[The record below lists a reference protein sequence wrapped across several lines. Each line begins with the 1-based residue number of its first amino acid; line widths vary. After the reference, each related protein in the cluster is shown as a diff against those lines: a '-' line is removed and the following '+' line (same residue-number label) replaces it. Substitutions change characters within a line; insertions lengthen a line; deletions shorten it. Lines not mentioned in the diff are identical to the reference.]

1 MHAVFFPLT
10 KTEIVPHYGSR
21 KPGANAVN
29 IPQMSLKQ
37 TLIEAAERHCRQHGI
52 SKARLA
58 SIVVN
63 DGKFFDRIERG
74 GGFTAE
80 TYERFMAHFAR
91 ADARRA
97 AAIDRVT
104 RRREG
109 GDG

>member
-1 MHAVFFPLT
+1 MTL
-10 KTEIVPHYGSR
+10 KT
-21 KPGANAVN
+21 
-29 IPQMSLKQ
+29 
-37 TLIEAAERHCRQHGI
+37 TLIEAAERHCRLAGI

-97 AAIDRVT
+97 AALDAQSRQ
-104 RRREG
+104 RPPAGR
-109 GDG
+109 

>member
-1 MHAVFFPLT
+1 MTL
-10 KTEIVPHYGSR
+10 KT
-21 KPGANAVN
+21 
-29 IPQMSLKQ
+29 
-37 TLIEAAERHCRQHGI
+37 TLIDAAERHCRWAGI

-74 GGFTAE
+74 GSFTAT

-97 AAIDRVT
+97 AALDAPS
-104 RRREG
+104 RRQGSG
-109 GDG
+109 GGPGGGAGNER

>member
-1 MHAVFFPLT
+1 MTPKA
-10 KTEIVPHYGSR
+10 
-21 KPGANAVN
+21 
-29 IPQMSLKQ
+29 
-37 TLIEAAERHCRQHGI
+37 TLIDTAERHCRFTGI

-97 AAIDRVT
+97 AALDAASRNG
-104 RRREG
+104 RPKAG
-109 GDG
+109 W

>member
-1 MHAVFFPLT
+1 MT
-10 KTEIVPHYGSR
+10 
-21 KPGANAVN
+21 
-29 IPQMSLKQ
+29 LKA
-37 TLIEAAERHCRQHGI
+37 TLIEAAERHCRLAGI

-97 AAIDRVT
+97 AALEAQPA
-104 RRREG
+104 RRRPN
-109 GDG
+109 DTP

>member
-1 MHAVFFPLT
+1 MT
-10 KTEIVPHYGSR
+10 
-21 KPGANAVN
+21 
-29 IPQMSLKQ
+29 LKA
-37 TLIEAAERHCRQHGI
+37 TLIKAAERHCRLTGI

-74 GGFTAE
+74 GGFTAD

-97 AAIDRVT
+97 AALESKP
-104 RRREG
+104 RRDER
-109 GDG
+109 